1 MVPPNAPT
9 KKIFLSDRPEEE
21 KKVDPQLA
29 PELTPTAPPPHPVPH
44 SPEEAAAAQEPKGQQ
59 PHPPPATT
67 TACNQPSSI
76 ALAPHH
82 PTLARLKKTAC
93 LRWN

>member
-1 MVPPNAPT
+1 MVPP
-9 KKIFLSDRPEEE
+9 SDRTEEE
-21 KKVDPQLA
+21 KILLRKVDSQPA
-29 PELTPTAPPPHPVPH
+29 PELTPTAPLPHPVPQ
-44 SPEEAAAAQEPKGQQ
+44 SREEAAAQEPKGKQPPLTQ

-67 TACNQPSSI
+67 TTCNKPSSI

>member
-29 PELTPTAPPPHPVPH
+29 PEMTPTAPPPHPVPQ
-44 SPEEAAAAQEPKGQQ
+44 SPEEAAAQKTKRT
-59 PHPPPATT
+59 ATT
-67 TACNQPSSI
+67 INTMEKERGV
-76 ALAPHH
+76 L
-82 PTLARLKKTAC
+82 TKKT
-93 LRWN
+93 WSF